1 MSMYGKKPLQ
11 YCKVINLQ
19 LVKIKKKKIQAYLLK
34 KRERNTPAPLPSHIK
49 TIYINLLEQKE
60 TSGPE
65 TDTTG

>member
-1 MSMYGKKPLQ
+1 MSMYGKKPRQ

-19 LVKIKKKKIQAYLLK
+19 LVKIKKIQAYLLK